1 MEMSAKVNGIGSQ
14 LRKFDF
20 LFGVMLGEKVLRF
33 ADNLSRTLQQ
43 KELSAAEGQLAA
55 ELTVDT
61 LAMYRNVEE
70 FSTFWA
76 SVMDKAAGVEVNE
89 PILPWKHK
97 VPITLE
103 VGRSTGDTP
112 KTPKDNYR
120 RIYFE
125 AFDLIMAT
133 IKDRFDQTGY
143 RVYRNLEVLLLDSAA
158 GKEINEDAFQT
169 VTKLYAT
176 DFNSDLLRSQLSI
189 LGVQFAKS
197 SLDATA
203 ISTKRKS
210 ITISAI
216 KDFLV
221 GLGGS
226 CSLLSE
232 VEKLLALVLV
242 MPATNASSE
251 RSFSA
256 LRRIKTYLRSTT
268 SQSRLN
274 HLMILHVHKSLT
286 DQLNLIDCANDFVS
300 CNTHRLNLF
309 GKFS

>member
-1 MEMSAKVNGIGSQ
+1 MSTHHMEMSAKVNGIGSH
-14 LRKFDF
+14 LKKFDF

-61 LAMYRNVEE
+61 LATFRNVEE
-70 FSTFWA
+70 FSKFWS

-89 PILPWKHK
+89 PILPRKRK

-112 KTPKDNYR
+112 ETPKDHYR
-120 RIYFE
+120 QIYFE

-133 IKDRFDQTGY
+133 IKDRFDQPGY
-143 RVYRNLEVLLLDSAA
+143 RVYRNLEVLLLNSAA

-189 LGVQFAKS
+189 LGAQFAKS
-197 SLDATA
+197 SHCLDATA
-203 ISTKRKS
+203 ISTKCKS

-216 KDFLV
+216 KDF
-221 GLGGS
+221 
-226 CSLLSE
+226 
-232 VEKLLALVLV
+232 
-242 MPATNASSE
+242 
-251 RSFSA
+251 
-256 LRRIKTYLRSTT
+256 
-268 SQSRLN
+268 
-274 HLMILHVHKSLT
+274 
-286 DQLNLIDCANDFVS
+286 
-300 CNTHRLNLF
+300 
-309 GKFS
+309 